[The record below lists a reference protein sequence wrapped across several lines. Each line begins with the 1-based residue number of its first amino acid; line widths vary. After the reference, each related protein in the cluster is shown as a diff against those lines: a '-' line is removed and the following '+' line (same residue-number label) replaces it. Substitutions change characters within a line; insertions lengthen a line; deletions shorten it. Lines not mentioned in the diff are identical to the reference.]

1 MRAILIDPFTRTVS
15 DIDTD
20 AGLDDLYR
28 ILDVEL
34 ITVLRVGAGHAMIL
48 DDEGLMKN
56 KIEQGYFQLEGMDQP
71 LAGRGL
77 ILADEYGENRPATL
91 TLEQVEER
99 VVWLDNEDVDPEAW
113 LCWTITAFYVSRPR
127 SMVAVANPST
137 EN

>member
-28 ILDVEL
+28 ILDVDL

-56 KIEQGYFQLEGMDQP
+56 KIEQEYFQFEGMDQP

-91 TLEQVEER
+91 TLEQVEEK
-99 VVWLDNEDVDPEAW
+99 VVWLDKEDVDPEAW
-113 LCWTITAFYVSRPR
+113 LGWTIITF
-127 SMVAVANPST
+127 
-137 EN
+137 